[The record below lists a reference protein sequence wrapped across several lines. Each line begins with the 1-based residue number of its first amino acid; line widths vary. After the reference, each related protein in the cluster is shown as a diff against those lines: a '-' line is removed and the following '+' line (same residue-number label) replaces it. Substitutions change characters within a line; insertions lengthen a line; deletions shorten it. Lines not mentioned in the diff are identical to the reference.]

1 MPLVIVTQSRGDAS
15 RLAEWV
21 TYHSRLGFE
30 EFHVILDGLVDDSD
44 QVLAALDASPEVD
57 ARVVVHR
64 YPEEG
69 VYYDGLSPE
78 ERMRVVQQWREDNAE
93 MLAALPHKAVDP
105 QSLRQRRRVT
115 EVLEKVTEGRRGWVA
130 HIDSDEFIHLPGGG
144 TIRDVTDAATA
155 PRLQFFSFD
164 VDTTGHDP
172 SRPVLEQHSVRWS
185 RADVEAHPDGRWA
198 TRVKAMV
205 RFRAALPLRSLH
217 RISLGRHQKVDPEVA
232 RLHHYRVPLQPLDPP
247 IPYTVHDPVA
257 MPPARR

>member
-1 MPLVIVTQSRGDAS
+1 MIVTQSRGDAP

-21 TYHSRLGFE
+21 TYHARLGFE
-30 EFHVILDGLVDDSD
+30 EFHIALDGLIDDSD
-44 QVLAALDASPEVD
+44 EVLESLDLD

-69 VYYDGLSPE
+69 VYYDGLAPE
-78 ERMRVVQQWREDNAE
+78 ERMEVVQKWRADNAE
-93 MLAALPHKAVDP
+93 MLASLGHKAVDP
-105 QSLRQRRRVT
+105 QSLRQRRRVG
-115 EVLEKVTEGRRGWVA
+115 ELLELITNGRRGWVA

-144 TIRDVTDAATA
+144 SIRDITEAATA

-172 SRPVLEQHSVRWS
+172 CRSVLEQHEVRWS

-205 RFRAALPLRSLH
+205 RFRVALPLTSLH
-217 RISLGRHQKVDPEVA
+217 RINVGRCQKMDPDVG
-232 RLHHYRVPLQPLDPP
+232 RLHHFRVPLQPLDPP
-247 IPYTVHDPVA
+247 IPFTVHDPLR
-257 MPPARR
+257 MPPSHPTP

>member
-1 MPLVIVTQSRGDAS
+1 MPLVIVTQSRGDAP

-30 EFHVILDGLVDDSD
+30 EFHVVLDGLIDDSD
-44 QVLAALDASPEVD
+44 EVLESLDVG

-69 VYYDGLSPE
+69 VYYDGLPPE
-78 ERMRVVQQWREDNAE
+78 ERMRVVQKWREDNAE

-115 EVLEKVTEGRRGWVA
+115 EVLGQITEGRRGWVA
-130 HIDSDEFIHLPGGG
+130 HIDSDEFIHLPGYGS
-144 TIRDVTDAATA
+144 IRDLVDAATT
-155 PRLQFFSFD
+155 PRLQLHSFD

-172 SRPVLEQHSVRWS
+172 SRPVLEQHRVRWS
-185 RADVEAHPDGRWA
+185 RADVEAHPDSRWA

-205 RFRAALPLRSLH
+205 RFRVALPLRSLH
-217 RISLGRHQKVDPEVA
+217 RISIGRHEKVDPELG
-232 RLHHYRVPLQPLDPP
+232 RLHHFRVPLQPIDPP
-247 IPYTVHDPVA
+247 IPFTVDDPIG
-257 MPPARR
+257 MPPA

>member
-1 MPLVIVTQSRGDAS
+1 VIVTQSRGDAS

-21 TYHSRLGFE
+21 TYHSRIGFE

-44 QVLAALDASPEVD
+44 EVLAALDASSDLD
-57 ARVVVHR
+57 ARVVVHQ

-69 VYYDGLSPE
+69 VYYDGLPPE
-78 ERMRVVQQWREDNAE
+78 ERMKVVQKWRDDNAE

-115 EVLEKVTEGRRGWVA
+115 EVLEKVTEDRRGWVA
-130 HIDSDEFIHLPGGG
+130 HIDADEFIHLPGGQS
-144 TIRDVTDAATA
+144 IRDLTDAATA
-155 PRLQFFSFD
+155 PRLQFYSFD

-172 SRPVLEQHSVRWS
+172 TRPVLEQHSLRWS

-205 RFRAALPLRSLH
+205 RFRVALPLKSLH
-217 RISLGRHQKVDPEVA
+217 RISLGRHEKVDPEVG
-232 RLHHYRVPLQPLDPP
+232 RLHHYRVPLQPMDPP
-247 IPYTVHDPVA
+247 IPYTVDDPVT
-257 MPPARR
+257 MPATRR